1 MNRCPRTWF
10 STEFHTGKR
19 LLRAR
24 LNDLLTAPRRRGV
37 LPILLTLL
45 CVGTFGTIVACV
57 PAVEETSEHLQYE
70 EVDLSALW
78 QQNWGAGEP
87 LSITA
92 EERADYAALLREKM
106 DAAYTVLCD
115 CLGYTPAAQ
124 TQGEPRY
131 DDQGR
136 AWYPFSKYA
145 SVAEVRSAVDA
156 AFSDEHRMDKYL
168 DPDDDPWLMDLDGGL
183 WWREDAY
190 MDGGTFLPPATY
202 CFDSLA
208 LLARTEDRL
217 DFALVGL
224 GNYYD
229 APLEWFTLV
238 REGDAWK
245 LEEYGEQVTYLTDD
259 LPGALWL
266 NTIRLW
272 EELARDTALAAV
284 RVERLIR
291 YADQINEAGDRFQIY
306 RFSPVYTLAQVPDE
320 ELSDSL
326 MADGLTCRPAS
337 DPYLIFLEGEDGPVC
352 LGRLTGDAGTPGDA
366 SFSDHLDL
374 LLARWKGMDPG
385 SNLYLQS
392 LQ

>member
-10 STEFHTGKR
+10 STEFHTGKW

-24 LNDLLTAPRRRGV
+24 LDDLLAAPRRSGV

-45 CVGTFGTIVACV
+45 CVGTFGTIVACG
-57 PAVEETSEHLQYE
+57 PIAEETSDPLYE
-70 EVDLSALW
+70 AVDLSALW

-124 TQGEPRY
+124 ARGEPRY

-136 AWYPFSKYA
+136 TWYLFPKYA
-145 SVAEVRSAVDA
+145 SVAEVRAAVDA
-156 AFSDEHRMDKYL
+156 AFTDEHRMDQYL
-168 DPDDDPWLMDLDGGL
+168 DPDDDPWLRDLDGGL
-183 WWREDAY
+183 WWREGAY

-202 CFDSLA
+202 CFDSLM

-229 APLEWFTLV
+229 APLERFTLI
-238 REGDAWK
+238 REGEDWK
-245 LEEYGEQVTYLTDD
+245 LEAYGEPVAYLTDD
-259 LPGALWL
+259 LPGAVWL

-272 EELARDTALAAV
+272 EELAGDMPLAAV

-291 YADQINEAGDRFQIY
+291 YADQTNEAGDRFQIY
-306 RFSPVYTLAQVPDE
+306 RFSPVYTLAQTSSE
-320 ELSDSL
+320 ELPDSL
-326 MADGLTCRPAS
+326 VADGLICRPAS
-337 DPYLIFLEGEDGPVC
+337 DPYLIFLDGEDGPVC
-352 LGRLTGDAGTPGDA
+352 LGQLSGDVGLPGNA
-366 SFSDHLDL
+366 PFSDHLDL
-374 LLARWKGMDPG
+374 LLAQWEDVSP
-385 SNLYLQS
+385 QA
-392 LQ
+392 

>member
-1 MNRCPRTWF
+1 MDHCPHTWF
-10 STEFHTGKR
+10 STEFRTGKG
-19 LLRAR
+19 LLKAR
-24 LNDLLTAPRRRGV
+24 LRDLWAGPRRRGV
-37 LPILLTLL
+37 VPMLLTLL
-45 CVGTFGTIVACV
+45 CVSMLGTMVACG
-57 PAVEETSEHLQYE
+57 PAAEETSEPLPYE

-78 QQNWGAGEP
+78 QQDWGAGEP

-92 EERADYAALLREKM
+92 EERANYAALLREKM

-124 TQGEPRY
+124 AQEEPRY

-156 AFSDEHRMDKYL
+156 AFADEHCMDQYL
-168 DPDDDPWLMDLDGGL
+168 DPDDDPWLRDLDGAL

-190 MDGGTFLPPATY
+190 MDGGTFLAPETY
-202 CFDSLA
+202 CFDSLV
-208 LLARTEDRL
+208 LLSRTEDRL

-229 APLEWFTLV
+229 APLERFTLV
-238 REGDAWK
+238 REGEDWK
-245 LEEYGEQVTYLTDD
+245 LETYGEPMAYLTDD

-266 NTIRLW
+266 NTLFLR
-272 EELARDTALAAV
+272 EELAGDLTFEEA
-284 RVERLIR
+284 RVERLSR
-291 YADQINEAGDRFQIY
+291 CADQTNEAGNRFRVY
-306 RFSPVYTLAQVPDE
+306 RFSPIYTLAQLPAEALPDG
-320 ELSDSL
+320 LV
-326 MADGLTCRPAS
+326 ADGLTCRPAS
-337 DPYLIFLEGEDGPVC
+337 DPYLIFLEGEEGPVC
-352 LGRLTGDAGTPGDA
+352 LGRLPGDAGTPGDA

-385 SNLYLQS
+385 SDLYLQP

>member
-10 STEFHTGKR
+10 STEFHTGKW

-24 LNDLLTAPRRRGV
+24 LDDLLAAPRRSGV

-45 CVGTFGTIVACV
+45 CVGTFGTIVACG

-92 EERADYAALLREKM
+92 EERADYAALLRKKM

-124 TQGEPRY
+124 ARGEPRY

-136 AWYPFSKYA
+136 AWYPFPKYA
-145 SVAEVRSAVDA
+145 SVAEVRAAVDA
-156 AFSDEHRMDKYL
+156 AFADEHRMDQYL
-168 DPDDDPWLMDLDGGL
+168 DPDDDPWLRDLDGGL
-183 WWREDAY
+183 WWREGAY

-202 CFDSLA
+202 CFDSLM

-229 APLEWFTLV
+229 APLERFTLI
-238 REGDAWK
+238 REGEDWK
-245 LEEYGEQVTYLTDD
+245 LEVYGEPVAYLTDD
-259 LPGALWL
+259 LPGAVWL

-272 EELARDTALAAV
+272 EELAGDMPLAAV

-291 YADQINEAGDRFQIY
+291 YAAQTNEAGDHFQIY
-306 RFSPVYTLAQVPDE
+306 RFSPVYTLAQTSSE
-320 ELSDSL
+320 ELPDSL
-326 MADGLTCRPAS
+326 VADGLICRPAS
-337 DPYLIFLEGEDGPVC
+337 DPYLIFLDGEDGPVC
-352 LGRLTGDAGTPGDA
+352 LGRLSGDVGLPGDA
-366 SFSDHLDL
+366 PFSDHLDL
-374 LLARWKGMDPG
+374 LLAQWEDVSP
-385 SNLYLQS
+385 QA
-392 LQ
+392 

>member
-10 STEFHTGKR
+10 STEFRTGKG

-24 LNDLLTAPRRRGV
+24 LDDLLTAPRRRGV

-45 CVGTFGTIVACV
+45 CVGTFGTMVACG
-57 PAVEETSEHLQYE
+57 PAAEETSEPLPYE

-78 QQNWGAGEP
+78 QQDWGAGEP

-92 EERADYAALLREKM
+92 EERANYAALLREKM

-124 TQGEPRY
+124 AQEEPRY

-156 AFSDEHRMDKYL
+156 AFADEHCMDQYL
-168 DPDDDPWLMDLDGGL
+168 DPDDDPWLRDLDGGL

-190 MDGGTFLPPATY
+190 MDGGTFLAPATY
-202 CFDSLA
+202 CFDSLV

-217 DFALVGL
+217 DFALMAL

-229 APLEWFTLV
+229 APLERFTLL
-238 REGDAWK
+238 REGEDWK
-245 LEEYGEQVTYLTDD
+245 LETYGEPMAYLTDD

-266 NTIRLW
+266 NTLFLR
-272 EELARDTALAAV
+272 EELAGDLTFEEA
-284 RVERLIR
+284 RVERLSR
-291 YADQINEAGDRFQIY
+291 CADQTNEAGNRFRVY
-306 RFSPVYTLAQVPDE
+306 RFSPVYTLAQPPAEALPDG
-320 ELSDSL
+320 LV
-326 MADGLTCRPAS
+326 ADGLTCRPAS

-352 LGRLTGDAGTPGDA
+352 LGRLSGDVGDPGDDA
-366 SFSDHLDL
+366 FAAQLDQ
-374 LLARWKGMDPG
+374 LLAQWEGRSSG
-385 SNLYLQS
+385 SAPLDQ
-392 LQ
+392 

>member
-10 STEFHTGKR
+10 STEFYTGKW
-19 LLRAR
+19 LLRTR

-145 SVAEVRSAVDA
+145 SVAEVRSAVDT

-238 REGDAWK
+238 REGEAWK
-245 LEEYGEQVTYLTDD
+245 LEAYGEQVAYLTDD

-272 EELARDTALAAV
+272 EELDGNAALTEV
-284 RVERLIR
+284 CVERLIR
-291 YADQINEAGDRFQIY
+291 YADQTNEAGDRFQIY

-326 MADGLTCRPAS
+326 MADGLTCRPTSA
-337 DPYLIFLEGEDGPVC
+337 PYLIFLEGEDGPVC
-352 LGRLTGDAGTPGDA
+352 LGWLSGDAGIPGDA
-366 SFSDHLDL
+366 SFSDQLEL
-374 LLARWKGMDPG
+374 LLTQWEDHSPQA
-385 SNLYLQS
+385 
-392 LQ
+392 

>member
-24 LNDLLTAPRRRGV
+24 LNDLLTAPRRSGV
-37 LPILLTLL
+37 LPILLTIL
-45 CVGTFGTIVACV
+45 CVGTFGTIVACG

-124 TQGEPRY
+124 AQGEPRY

-136 AWYPFSKYA
+136 AWYPFPKYA
-145 SVAEVRSAVDA
+145 SVAEVRAAVDA
-156 AFSDEHRMDKYL
+156 AFADEHRMDQYL
-168 DPDDDPWLMDLDGGL
+168 DPDDDPWLRDLDGGL
-183 WWREDAY
+183 WWREGAY

-202 CFDSLA
+202 CFDSLM

-229 APLEWFTLV
+229 APLERFTLI
-238 REGDAWK
+238 REGEDWK
-245 LEEYGEQVTYLTDD
+245 LEVYGEPVAYLTDD
-259 LPGALWL
+259 LPGAVWL

-272 EELARDTALAAV
+272 EELAGDMPLAAV

-291 YADQINEAGDRFQIY
+291 YADQTNEAGDHFQIY
-306 RFSPVYTLAQVPDE
+306 RFSPVYTLAQTSSE
-320 ELSDSL
+320 ELPDSL
-326 MADGLTCRPAS
+326 VADGLICRPAS
-337 DPYLIFLEGEDGPVC
+337 DPYLIFLDGEDGPVC
-352 LGRLTGDAGTPGDA
+352 LGRLSGDVGLPGDA
-366 SFSDHLDL
+366 PFSDHLDL
-374 LLARWKGMDPG
+374 LLAQWEDVSP
-385 SNLYLQS
+385 QA
-392 LQ
+392 

>member
-24 LNDLLTAPRRRGV
+24 LNDLLTAPRRSGV
-37 LPILLTLL
+37 LPILLTIL
-45 CVGTFGTIVACV
+45 CVGTFGTIVACG

-124 TQGEPRY
+124 AQREPRY

-136 AWYPFSKYA
+136 AWYPFPKYA
-145 SVAEVRSAVDA
+145 SVAEVRAAVDA
-156 AFSDEHRMDKYL
+156 AFADEHRMDQYL
-168 DPDDDPWLMDLDGGL
+168 DPDDDPWLRDLDGGL
-183 WWREDAY
+183 WWREGAY

-202 CFDSLA
+202 CFDSLM

-229 APLEWFTLV
+229 APLERFTLI
-238 REGDAWK
+238 REGEDWK
-245 LEEYGEQVTYLTDD
+245 LEVYGEPVAYLTDD
-259 LPGALWL
+259 LPGAVWL

-272 EELARDTALAAV
+272 EELAGDMPLAAV

-291 YADQINEAGDRFQIY
+291 YADQTNEAGDHFQIY
-306 RFSPVYTLAQVPDE
+306 RFSPVYTLAQTSSE
-320 ELSDSL
+320 ELPDSL
-326 MADGLTCRPAS
+326 VADGLICRPAS
-337 DPYLIFLEGEDGPVC
+337 DPYLIFLDGEDGPVC
-352 LGRLTGDAGTPGDA
+352 LGRLSGDVGLPGDA
-366 SFSDHLDL
+366 PFSDHLDL
-374 LLARWKGMDPG
+374 LLAQWEDVSP
-385 SNLYLQS
+385 QA
-392 LQ
+392 